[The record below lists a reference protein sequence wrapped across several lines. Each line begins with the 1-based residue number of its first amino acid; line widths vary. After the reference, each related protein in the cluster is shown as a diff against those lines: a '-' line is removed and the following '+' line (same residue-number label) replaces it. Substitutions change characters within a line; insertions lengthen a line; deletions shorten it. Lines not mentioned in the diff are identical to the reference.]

1 MISSG
6 TGVLRD
12 RTRILVTHGIGFLD
26 KVDQI
31 YVMKDGAIAEVG
43 SYEELMA
50 NRGAFSEFLTTYK
63 KEGTKSDTDT
73 SSEVTRKR
81 RKTISTSSMG
91 IPIHRQ
97 LRADSRHPSGA
108 SPRSWAH
115 FQLSAGHDEDDDYS
129 VDSKMR
135 SRSVRGNDSDD
146 RADSVFSVQ
155 RETQPL
161 VPSEDDGQLVEDEVA
176 MVGRVKWSVYL
187 KYIENIGTAVAV
199 FCVLMYF
206 VGQGLQIGANAWL
219 SVWADAN
226 DKTNGSSTVEK
237 VGMGMIKSTVCQ
249 SRKLLK
255 SRRL

>member
-1 MISSG
+1 MISSD

-43 SYEELMA
+43 SYVELMA
-50 NRGAFSEFLTTYK
+50 NRGAFSEFLTAYQ
-63 KEGTKSDTDT
+63 KEGTKSATDT
-73 SSEVTRKR
+73 SSEVSRKR
-81 RKTISTSSMG
+81 RKTISTSSIG

-115 FQLSAGHDEDDDYS
+115 FQFAAGHDEDDDYS
-129 VDSKMR
+129 VIR
-135 SRSVRGNDSDD
+135 SRSARENDSDD
-146 RADSVFSVQ
+146 RTDSAFSVQ

-161 VPSEDDGQLVEDEVA
+161 FPREDDGQLVEDEVA

-219 SVWADAN
+219 SVWADEN
-226 DKTNGSSTVEK
+226 EKNNGSSTVEK
-237 VGMGMIKSTVCQ
+237 VVKILKLQSSVCQ
-249 SRKLLK
+249 SPKLLI
-255 SRRL
+255 SCRL